1 MRTLAIDFG
10 EKRIGLAL
18 SDADGRY
25 ALPWKVLERR
35 SDEAAIATLTG
46 WIVEQEVAALVVG
59 LPRQPGEASESPIL
73 ARARSFGDKL
83 AVATGLPVE
92 WIDEAFTSAS
102 AAERLREAGVDARR
116 AKGRLDAVAAQILLQ
131 EALDRR
137 HARPH
142 R

>member
-18 SDADGRY
+18 SDADGRF

-35 SDEAAIATLTG
+35 SDEAAIATLAG

-59 LPRQPGEASESPIL
+59 LPRQPGEGPESPLL

-83 AVATGLPVE
+83 SVATGLPVE

-116 AKGRLDAVAAQILLQ
+116 AKGKLDAVAAQILLQ

-137 HARPH
+137 HARQH